1 MSSVCKVL
9 IVDDS
14 VDHQF
19 LYETMLRRAA
29 DSAFRIVSAANARAG
44 LSAIQGERPDC
55 ILLDLNLPDLSGL
68 DFLEELRESF
78 GELPC
83 AVVIITA
90 HGSESV
96 AVEAMKRGV
105 QDYLVKGQ
113 IDAASLRA
121 AITKAVSNVAKQRQ
135 QDEEQARMFHMAL
148 HDSLTGLANRLH
160 FEARLVH
167 ALELARRTSSLV
179 TLLTMDLDGFKA
191 LNDEFGHH
199 AGDEALVQVAQRL
212 TTVLRES
219 DTLARLGGDEFA
231 LLMESNPTKDGA
243 LVVAGR
249 VIEAIKAPMRLED
262 RTIRVGISIG
272 IAYSDAD
279 VDAATLVRHAD
290 SAMYRAKRSGS
301 VVAEFNSE
309 SVRPPVSSDFRRA
322 TPGAAAAAQQ
332 SR

>member
-1 MSSVCKVL
+1 MASVCKVL

-14 VDHQF
+14 ADHQF
-19 LYETMLRRAA
+19 LYETMLKKAVEGGFA
-29 DSAFRIVSAANARAG
+29 VVSAANARAG
-44 LSAIQGERPDC
+44 LLACQVETPDC
-55 ILLDLNLPDLSGL
+55 ILLDLNLPDLGGL
-68 DFLEELRESF
+68 DFIEELRESF

-113 IDAASLRA
+113 INSASLRD
-121 AITKAVSNVAKQRQ
+121 AITKAVDNVANQRRQ
-135 QDEEQARMFHMAL
+135 EEEQARMFHMAL

-160 FEARLVH
+160 FESRLAH
-167 ALELARRTSSLV
+167 ALDLARRTHSLV

-191 LNDEFGHH
+191 LNDELGHH
-199 AGDEALVQVAQRL
+199 AGDEALVQVAERL
-212 TTVLRES
+212 RTVLRES

-231 LLMESNPTKDGA
+231 LLMESHPSREGA
-243 LVVAGR
+243 IAVAGR
-249 VIEAIKAPMRLED
+249 VVEAFKAPMVLEN
-262 RTIRVGISIG
+262 RSIQVGISIG
-272 IAYSDAD
+272 IAHSDVD

-290 SAMYRAKRSGS
+290 SAMYRAKRSRS

-309 SVRPPVSSDFRRA
+309 SVPQPPSMDTRRA
-322 TPGAAAAAQQ
+322 AKGATALNDQA
-332 SR
+332 R

>member
-1 MSSVCKVL
+1 MSSACKVL

-19 LYETMLRRAA
+19 LYEAMLKRAPGGT
-29 DSAFRIVSAANARAG
+29 FTVVSAANARAG
-44 LSAIQGERPDC
+44 LLAAREECPDC
-55 ILLDLNLPDLSGL
+55 ILLDLNLPDLGGL
-68 DFLEELRESF
+68 DFLEALRESF

-90 HGSESV
+90 HGSESA

-113 IDAASLRA
+113 IDANSLGE
-121 AITKAVSNVAKQRQ
+121 AISKALGSVAERRRRE
-135 QDEEQARMFHMAL
+135 EEQARLFHMAL

-160 FEARLVH
+160 FESRLAH
-167 ALELARRTSSLV
+167 ALELARRTNSLV

-191 LNDEFGHH
+191 LNDELGHQ
-199 AGDEALVQVAQRL
+199 AGDEALVQVAERL
-212 TTVLRES
+212 RTVLRES

-231 LLMESNPTKDGA
+231 LLMESHPTREGA

-249 VIEAIKAPMRLED
+249 VIDAIKAPMRLEE
-262 RTIRVGISIG
+262 RSVRVGVSIG
-272 IAYSDAD
+272 IAHSDAA

-301 VVAEFNSE
+301 VVAEF
-309 SVRPPVSSDFRRA
+309 SSDCAQPLLSGDFRSEGLG
-322 TPGAAAAAQQ
+322 PMAANGQA
-332 SR
+332 R